1 MNANFMF
8 SNNIKLAHLP
18 VDLNTAAV
26 TGARVKLDKGER
38 LAIVC
43 AMGDSTAATSVQ
55 FTLRQHN
62 AASAGT
68 SKDLLSAAPYY
79 HKVAAAT
86 VFTKVV
92 PTVAAAL
99 KDVTSLFAN
108 DEGTV
113 VIEVLP
119 EELDVNNGFAWVS
132 VDIADAGA
140 AKIGATFYV
149 IVDSEYKPAFSIA
162 L

>member
-8 SNNIKLAHLP
+8 KNTIKLAHLP
-18 VDLNTAAV
+18 VDLNTAAI

-38 LAIVC
+38 LAIIC
-43 AMGDSTAATSVQ
+43 AMGDSTSATVQ

-62 AASAGT
+62 AASSGT
-68 SKDLLSAAPYY
+68 SKDLVSANPYY
-79 HKVAAAT
+79 HKKAALT
-86 VFTKVV
+86 SFTQVV
-92 PTVAAAL
+92 PGSAAAL
-99 KDVTSLFAN
+99 KDVSTIFAD

-113 VIEVLP
+113 VFEVLP
-119 EELDVNNGFAWVS
+119 EELDTNNGFAWVS

-140 AKIGATFYV
+140 AKLASTMYV
-149 IVDSEYKPAFSIA
+149 IVDAEYKPAYSIV